1 VKRAALFAGQG
12 SQYVGM
18 AADLADRFPE
28 ARALALRAAHILG
41 FDLLELMTNGPAD
54 ELTKTLNTQPALF
67 LHESMILACTPVADT
82 VDAFAGHS
90 LGEFSA
96 LCAAGTLDFDSA
108 LSLVRLRGELMY
120 KSGQRNQGTMAAVV
134 GLDDEVVAE
143 ICASVSGGDGV
154 IVPANYNSPGQ
165 VVISGSA
172 DLLRA
177 SMDAFKQ
184 RGARMVKELQVSGA
198 FHSPLL
204 NDVRQEWKEAVE
216 NTAFAEANKPVFVN
230 VRAQA
235 ATAADE
241 LKQAAVEQMTSAVLW
256 TQTLRA
262 MHAASISHVVEVGP
276 QAVLQGLVKRTLE
289 GVTMEGLDKV
299 ADCERFLAQVG
310 SDDHGIA

>member
-1 VKRAALFAGQG
+1 
-12 SQYVGM
+12 
-18 AADLADRFPE
+18 
-28 ARALALRAAHILG
+28 
-41 FDLLELMTNGPAD
+41 
-54 ELTKTLNTQPALF
+54 
-67 LHESMILACTPVADT
+67 
-82 VDAFAGHS
+82 
-90 LGEFSA
+90 
-96 LCAAGTLDFDSA
+96 
-108 LSLVRLRGELMY
+108 MY